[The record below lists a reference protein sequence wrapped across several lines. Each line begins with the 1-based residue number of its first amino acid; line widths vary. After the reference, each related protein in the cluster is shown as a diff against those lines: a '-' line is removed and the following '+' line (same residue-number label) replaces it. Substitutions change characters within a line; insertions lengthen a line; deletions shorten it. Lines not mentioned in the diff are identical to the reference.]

1 MCPVG
6 VISSAWEM
14 YMVQMDT
21 KKFLFTLKVF
31 FLFHIES
38 YIDYVG
44 QVAGVFIYLFSHDI
58 TQHPEQHDIML

>member
-1 MCPVG
+1 
-6 VISSAWEM
+6 M

-21 KKFLFTLKVF
+21 NIFLFTLKVF